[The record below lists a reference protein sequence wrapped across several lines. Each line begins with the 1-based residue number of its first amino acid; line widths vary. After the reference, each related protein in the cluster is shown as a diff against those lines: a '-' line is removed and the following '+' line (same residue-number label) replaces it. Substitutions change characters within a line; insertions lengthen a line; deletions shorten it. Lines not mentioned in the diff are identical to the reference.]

1 MSASPNHQLSIGLD
15 GLSEAELYHDSR
27 RRGYFS
33 VLWIEPDAEVFDQ
46 FDIGED
52 DWHSVKESAKK
63 QRSPER
69 QKSYPLDQMAK
80 VIPLLR
86 RDRDTYITQA
96 EFFRPNRRLVNLA
109 RLPLCFVDVDT
120 YRSEYAGFSIDHIL
134 RDIRTRLND
143 EGLPHPSI
151 ALSSGRG
158 LQLKWLLSGPLPRQ
172 ALPRWSLVQREL
184 CKVLEP
190 FGGDMNSLDGSRV
203 LRLVGTVNTKSS
215 TFAEVVYTQ
224 EINGRLAHFKFDELA
239 DAALPYTRRQL
250 DEMRDANAKR
260 ARAGLVLIKGGRH
273 GLKRGNWTEYNWH
286 RLEDF
291 RQLAQMRY
299 QGGGVPE
306 GWRDAYVF
314 QMTLHTALALRGV
327 SAPGRLL
334 SEAVQLAKEVAPSLS
349 HREAQAYVST
359 VAQKAK
365 QAAAGETVMFNGRK
379 YTPLYT
385 YSTNRLLDEFKIEPF
400 EQRQLRVLIAEHEV
414 ARRHR
419 ERETQRRRETGA
431 MERAAYLRQAAGKA
445 ADAHRMRQEG
455 LTQREIA
462 ERLGVSQSAV
472 SGYLKESL
480 PEEYQSPCA

>member
-1 MSASPNHQLSIGLD
+1 MSALPEGLQLEFNGLT
-15 GLSEAELYHDSR
+15 EAGLYHDSS

-33 VLWIEPDAEVFDQ
+33 VLWREPEAEAFNQ
-46 FDIGED
+46 FDIDG
-52 DWHSVKESAKK
+52 DWHTEKESA
-63 QRSPER
+63 RGLR
-69 QKSYPLDQMAK
+69 QESYPLERMAQ
-80 VIPLLR
+80 VIPMLR
-86 RDRDTYITQA
+86 RDRDTYISQA
-96 EFFRPNRRLVNLA
+96 EFFRRNRQLVNLA

-134 RDIRTRLND
+134 RDIRTRLSD

-158 LQLKWLLSGPLPRQ
+158 LQLKWLLSSPLPRQ
-172 ALPRWSLVQREL
+172 ALPRWTAVQREL

-190 FGGDMNSLDGSRV
+190 FGGDMKALDGSRV
-203 LRLVGTVNTKSS
+203 LRLVGTVNTKSR
-215 TFAEVVYTQ
+215 TFVDVVYTQ
-224 EINGRLAHFKFDELA
+224 EINGRLAHFSFDELA

-250 DEMRDANAKR
+250 EEMRDTNAKR
-260 ARAGLVLIKGGRH
+260 ARAGLVLIKGGRY
-273 GLKRGNWTEYNWH
+273 GLKRGTWTEYNWL

-299 QGGGVPE
+299 QGAGAPE

-314 QMTLHTALALRGV
+314 QMTLHTALALGGV

-365 QAAAGETVMFNGRK
+365 MAAAGETVMFNGRK

-385 YSTNRLLDEFKIEPF
+385 YSTGRLLDEFKIEPF
-400 EQRQLRVLIAEHEV
+400 EQRQLKVLIAEHEV

-431 MERAAYLRQAAGKA
+431 MERAAYLASAAGKA
-445 ADAHRMRQEG
+445 AEAHRMRQEG
-455 LTQREIA
+455 LSQREIA
-462 ERLGVSQSAV
+462 DRLGVTQPAV
-472 SGYLKESL
+472 SGYLRKPL
-480 PEEYQSPCA
+480 PQEYKSPCA